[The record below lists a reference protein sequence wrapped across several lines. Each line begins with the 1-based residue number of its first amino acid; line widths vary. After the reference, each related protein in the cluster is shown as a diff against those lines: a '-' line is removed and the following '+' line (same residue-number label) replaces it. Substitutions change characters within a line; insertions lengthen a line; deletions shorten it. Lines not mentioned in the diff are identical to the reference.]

1 MSTGSS
7 KKRPADEPAKD
18 WEKTLEPV
26 RKLAAVLKA
35 VPPCPPSLGRGTH
48 ALTGRSGVLRELRAA
63 ARVVRTL
70 AWRQASVGSDV
81 EVHWD
86 VAFLAFCVQDPPEQ
100 KRPKDFGYHTLFEVR
115 VPVACSRILRV
126 PRAARAHA
134 RTDIHM

>member
-1 MSTGSS
+1 MSAGS

-35 VPPCPPSLGRGTH
+35 VPPSPPSLGRGIH
-48 ALTGRSGVLRELRAA
+48 ALTGRSGVLWELRAG
-63 ARVVRTL
+63 ARVVSTL
-70 AWRQASVGSDV
+70 VWWQASVGSDV

-115 VPVACSRILRV
+115 VPLARPRILRV

-134 RTDIHM
+134 RASIHM